1 MIISLITFLILIS
14 FVSLFVA
21 GFLLGKYRGYILSP
35 SQIKQINR
43 TIKQPKGAVFTN
55 TEKSKLTDEEIAEN
69 KILEKMN

>member
-1 MIISLITFLILIS
+1 MIISLIFILILIS
-14 FVSLFVA
+14 FIFSFIT